1 ETALRRACDLDPLG
15 ALAPFRLMTLAR
27 GEHQAALAGARA
39 LLAEP
44 RLAAALEWEGREALY
59 QQTIDE
65 IRGWPGVAS
74 NWRFKTVSV
83 LASLPPLRGAATT
96 PFVLELDGEAQT

>member
-27 GEHQAALAGARA
+27 GEHQAAVAGARA

-44 RLAAALEWEGREALY
+44 RLAAALEWEGRDALY
-59 QQTIDE
+59 RGAIDE

-83 LASLPPLRGAATT
+83 LASLPTPRGGSTS
-96 PFVLELDGEAQT
+96 PFALELDG